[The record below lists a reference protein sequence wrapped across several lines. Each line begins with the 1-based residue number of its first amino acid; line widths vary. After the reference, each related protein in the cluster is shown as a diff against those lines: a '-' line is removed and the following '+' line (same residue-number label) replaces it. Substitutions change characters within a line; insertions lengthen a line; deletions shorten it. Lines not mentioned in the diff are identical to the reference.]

1 MNSKRF
7 KLILGLTFGQHNE
20 LDKRACFNAL
30 EPICPLPIFQP
41 CRFHLSPVLSPVSLC
56 DVLLSYRIPSST
68 VLCGLQL
75 SPSALIIISTPPS
88 PNLTDLPTN
97 PSSPG
102 STCHLTALA
111 SPILLVLAISP
122 PSVQMKGVDPKPRLS
137 MSLHPIV
144 FCCCSF

>member
-1 MNSKRF
+1 MVSTTSWTKGPPSMLLSPSVHCPSSNHAVS
-7 KLILGLTFGQHNE
+7 
-20 LDKRACFNAL
+20 
-30 EPICPLPIFQP
+30 ICPPFFPQL
-41 CRFHLSPVLSPVSLC
+41 VC

-137 MSLHPIV
+137 MSLRPIV